1 MATRYRDRITILED
15 AEIEE
20 LYGRPRF
27 THDERIHYFALTPEE
42 RAAANGHY
50 SLASRVLFILQAGY
64 FKAKTLFFSFE
75 IDEVADDVKHV
86 LQQHYPQ
93 YHDAAL
99 KSAIVKQT
107 RHAQQHK
114 LLELYGYRACA
125 GAERAALGAKADQV
139 VRISAKPI
147 YVFQALVQYLE
158 SHRVVAPGYSF
169 LQDVVSRA
177 LGKERGRLTS
187 LLDTRLDEP
196 TRKALDRLYLER
208 DGGYGVTPLKQD
220 PKDFSR
226 NQMRREMARCRSLE
240 PLYRTAMALLPELGI
255 SNESIAYYA
264 ALVDYYTVQK
274 LQQLTQGMARLY
286 LLCFLLQRYQ
296 RINDNLINA
305 LIYQVRKVLW
315 AAKVRLQERL
325 LSDRM
330 EGSKN
335 VQHIGQI
342 LYLFLDDSIA
352 DSVSFGEIKGWAF
365 SILERDKIKRA
376 ADFIGAH
383 SIDVTALEWEFVA
396 NLAPMFKPHLRPLLR
411 HLALAGQRQDADL
424 LEAIDFLKACFEEGR
439 SLIRCRFEQIPKAF
453 IPQSAK
459 PYLYEK
465 DADGHRRIHPDKYE
479 FLVYRML
486 RKRLEA
492 GDIYVSDSLRFR
504 SFDEDLIPRPKW
516 QQHKERILRDADVPA
531 LAQPMAQML
540 QELETELEARYETVN
555 RRILSGENTQI
566 KLKQKNGE
574 TLWTLPYPSGEDTV
588 NDPLF
593 DGLPQIHIAQLLQF
607 VDRRCHCLDA
617 FTHILSRYLKT
628 TLDRHS
634 SARLALPCR

>member
-1 MATRYRDRITILED
+1 MATRYKDRITILED

-27 THDERIHYFALTPEE
+27 THDER
-42 RAAANGHY
+42 
-50 SLASRVLFILQAGY
+50 V
-64 FKAKTLFFSFE
+64 
-75 IDEVADDVKHV
+75 
-86 LQQHYPQ
+86 
-93 YHDAAL
+93 
-99 KSAIVKQT
+99 
-107 RHAQQHK
+107 
-114 LLELYGYRACA
+114 
-125 GAERAALGAKADQV
+125 
-139 VRISAKPI
+139 
-147 YVFQALVQYLE
+147 
-158 SHRVVAPGYSF
+158 
-169 LQDVVSRA
+169 
-177 LGKERGRLTS
+177 
-187 LLDTRLDEP
+187 RLDEV

-226 NQMRREMARCRSLE
+226 SEMRREMARCRSLE

-255 SNESIAYYA
+255 SNDSIAYYA

-274 LQQLTQGMARLY
+274 LQQLKQGMARLY

-296 RINDNLINA
+296 RTNDNLINA
-305 LIYQVRKVLW
+305 LIYQVRKVLS
-315 AAKVRLQERL
+315 AAKVCLQERL

-342 LYLFLDDSIA
+342 LDLFLDDSIA
-352 DSVSFGEIKGWAF
+352 DSVSFGEIKRRAF

-411 HLALAGQRQDADL
+411 HLPLAGQRQDADL

-479 FLVYRML
+479 FQLLSTVRMVSISLSRENGFGKHAVKPASSTPSESASVKEADMATTGTLAAGAVPRARISRSNTNPSIPGIAMSDNTTFGWLFFIASRPSKPSLAATTFAPKRCNKTRKNLRASSWSSTTTTVRLV
-486 RKRLEA
+486 KRGGRHVRSKFAWIRFFGPVLAPKQILVLESA
-492 GDIYVSDSLRFR
+492 NPGLCRESSILTCWGEKTFSRRAFSQVSSDPVGVVVASC
-504 SFDEDLIPRPKW
+504 
-516 QQHKERILRDADVPA
+516 HK
-531 LAQPMAQML
+531 Q
-540 QELETELEARYETVN
+540 N
-555 RRILSGENTQI
+555 RRHRE
-566 KLKQKNGE
+566 
-574 TLWTLPYPSGEDTV
+574 
-588 NDPLF
+588 
-593 DGLPQIHIAQLLQF
+593 A
-607 VDRRCHCLDA
+607 A
-617 FTHILSRYLKT
+617 
-628 TLDRHS
+628 
-634 SARLALPCR
+634 